1 MVEDVKRDRRAA
13 RRAQTE
19 MRLVEAATELFV
31 ERGYAATTLA
41 DVAEHA
47 GLAPRTLYLRFP
59 TKADLLRRCVSVA
72 IAGDGDAVPIAE
84 RAWMTDTMTA
94 PTLRERLR
102 LMAAGTA
109 TLMSRSGDLL
119 DVAQQAAAMEPTIAA
134 AAQAGRQE
142 TRRVLGAFWRRIEED
157 GLLPVPCDVEWL
169 TETATL
175 LAHADTFLLLRRT
188 TGWDAASYEDWLR
201 RTWTRLVASSAE
213 PVTST
218 RRDRTTGAPRR
229 RASPRR

>member
-1 MVEDVKRDRRAA
+1 
-13 RRAQTE
+13 

-41 DVAEHA
+41 DIAEHA

-84 RAWMTDTMTA
+84 RTWMTDTMTA
-94 PTLRERLR
+94 PTLGERLG
-102 LMAAGTA
+102 LMAAVTA

-119 DVAQQAAAMEPTIAA
+119 DVAQQAAATEPAIAV
-134 AAQAGRQE
+134 AAQAGREE
-142 TRRVLGAFWRRIEED
+142 TRRVLGEFWQRIDED
-157 GLLPVPCDVEWL
+157 GLLPAACDFDWL

-188 TGWDAASYEDWLR
+188 TGWDISSYQDWLE

-213 PVTST
+213 PVGST